1 MEGRKIPKDFNII
14 CHLQHLEENLQKG
27 IKLFESLKSEV
38 KELWQAWETTS
49 TNANENAQVAL
60 KEKSRCRQYKRENQM
75 LRAKIAQLRAARL
88 NTCQME
94 ESIPR
99 YPPQEGATD
108 SCQNDTVSD
117 RIERKV
123 SKLSTNKQKKKVR
136 YQEVPLEKRSP
147 SSSGILL
154 GNGRQTSRDEKE
166 DATKRIDR
174 GGSSGQGRAMES
186 DSSDCIFVP
195 DTEFIPE
202 DHANTGKTSDN
213 SSDCE
218 VEGNG
223 LNSSLI
229 LHNASAVAGNDEMG
243 TFRRARSN
251 KHSMLERV
259 ICVPETLPTDCPDL
273 PDEDHHFQEHEH
285 HLLPLDS
292 STPVVPVSCKNN
304 MQKDTFCK
312 SEASPHLGKRCGSKV
327 KIPQSESQLS
337 VDYSTTQMSPTF
349 YGTEGRKF
357 TSSNAEAQEQC
368 HITQASSMQAESSLN
383 GSIKN
388 KEKHQNKLSP
398 HPGDSWM
405 DDYQKE
411 NGPAESSTENDD
423 SAELHRSPVTSP
435 GCYESGHSETSFLLL
450 QPPADHEIISSAKS
464 DGHYM
469 KQKQDDTNS
478 VSIAKVT
485 MTGHRKRPID
495 SEREACA
502 DGSLRKRKRMHMD
515 VKSDNCLETSP
526 AGKLPASHLGAK
538 ASKEARRG
546 GNSRDKNP
554 GDRLESRLH
563 RPSKLQV
570 APASKYRNDNG
581 RPSVSSMYQ
590 TSNKVRPLV
599 QTTLSATTFKQVTS
613 KASGVQPKHTGHFCT
628 DAMRDVRHQKTAQ
641 NVMVTDEIC
650 QEENFHIKRDDTFK
664 MPLLPKSYNL
674 SSDHH
679 DNRGQLASLHK
690 ESTISKEARHDYYE
704 QGICVSGI
712 DEEQRDSSVDLMM
725 CASNGSINP
734 AVRSSFLED
743 NNDEEDQSESPRE
756 TASYRHR
763 TVHEQN
769 DNENLEFVNDSFAD
783 MFEDEASDSGK
794 ADRRENCQ
802 DDEEEKKEKVQSSK
816 GTVGFIDAE
825 EILPGADPENQ
836 TDGSHCE
843 PSSRLTDFDSV
854 PVKKEAL
861 PYKFKDVVRKRH
873 ERQKL
878 KGFDCKE
885 CAAYYGNLV
894 LSDEELAER
903 MKTCSRH
910 RGHYS
915 PPNTPQHY
923 WSIDFPDTPTCMERG
938 YMQEGV
944 GEIPKKKRKNR
955 YRHNFNKTEVDK
967 RPENREV

>member
-1 MEGRKIPKDFNII
+1 MEGLKIPKDFNII

-75 LRAKIAQLRAARL
+75 LRAKIAQLQAARL

-99 YPPQEGATD
+99 CPPQEGATD
-108 SCQNDTVSD
+108 SCQNDTMSD
-117 RIERKV
+117 RIERNV

-166 DATKRIDR
+166 HATKRIDR
-174 GGSSGQGRAMES
+174 GGSSGQGQAMELG
-186 DSSDCIFVP
+186 SSDCIFVP

-223 LNSSLI
+223 LNSSVI
-229 LHNASAVAGNDEMG
+229 LHNTSAFAGNDEMG

-251 KHSMLERV
+251 KHSVLKRV

-273 PDEDHHFQEHEH
+273 PDEDHHFQEHQH

-292 STPVVPVSCKNN
+292 STPVISVSSQNN

-312 SEASPHLGKRCGSKV
+312 SEASPPLGKRCGSKM

-357 TSSNAEAQEQC
+357 TSSNAEVQEQC
-368 HITQASSMQAESSLN
+368 RITQASSIQAGSSLS
-383 GSIKN
+383 GSRKY
-388 KEKHQNKLSP
+388 KEKHRNKLSP

-405 DDYQKE
+405 DDYKKE
-411 NGPAESSTENDD
+411 NGPAESSSENDD

-435 GCYESGHSETSFLLL
+435 GCYESGNSETSFLLL
-450 QPPADHEIISSAKS
+450 QPPPDHEIISSTKS
-464 DGHYM
+464 GGHYM
-469 KQKQDDTNS
+469 KQKHDDTNS
-478 VSIAKVT
+478 LSIAKVT

-502 DGSLRKRKRMHMD
+502 DLSLRKRKRMHMD
-515 VKSDNCLETSP
+515 AISDNCLETSP
-526 AGKLPASHLGAK
+526 AGKLSASHLGAK
-538 ASKEARRG
+538 A
-546 GNSRDKNP
+546 N
-554 GDRLESRLH
+554 
-563 RPSKLQV
+563 
-570 APASKYRNDNG
+570 
-581 RPSVSSMYQ
+581 
-590 TSNKVRPLV
+590 
-599 QTTLSATTFKQVTS
+599 
-613 KASGVQPKHTGHFCT
+613 
-628 DAMRDVRHQKTAQ
+628 
-641 NVMVTDEIC
+641 
-650 QEENFHIKRDDTFK
+650 
-664 MPLLPKSYNL
+664 
-674 SSDHH
+674 
-679 DNRGQLASLHK
+679 
-690 ESTISKEARHDYYE
+690 
-704 QGICVSGI
+704 
-712 DEEQRDSSVDLMM
+712 EEQRVSSLDLML
-725 CASNGSINP
+725 CAPNGSIDP

-743 NNDEEDQSESPRE
+743 KSDEEDQSESPRE

-769 DNENLEFVNDSFAD
+769 DDENLEFVNDSFAD

-794 ADRRENCQ
+794 ADVRENCQ
-802 DDEEEKKEKVQSSK
+802 DNEEEEKEKVQLSKSS
-816 GTVGFIDAE
+816 VGFIDAE

-843 PSSRLTDFDSV
+843 PSSHLTDFDSV

-861 PYKFKDVVRKRH
+861 PYKFRDVVRKRH

-885 CAAYYGNLV
+885 CASYYGNLV

-955 YRHNFNKTEVDK
+955 YRHNFNKAEVDK